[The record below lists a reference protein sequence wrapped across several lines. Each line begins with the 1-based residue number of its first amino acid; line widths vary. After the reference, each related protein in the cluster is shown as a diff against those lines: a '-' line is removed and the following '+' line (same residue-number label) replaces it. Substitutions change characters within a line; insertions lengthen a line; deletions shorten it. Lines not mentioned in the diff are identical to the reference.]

1 MTSQGTF
8 VRFTPRV
15 INLLVL
21 NVLYNITIYYLKTV
35 VLVLIVCFCFCANSL
50 MAQTHTARI
59 EKNRNLT
66 ASNLIHDLNKSKDT
80 LLLKSDFKISHVY
93 SINSDY
99 KREIDVYTDV
109 NDFKVPLNSL
119 TIGKHVLVVDLTP
132 KKIVFVVYVTNA
144 SSLATV
150 KDNSLSL
157 AEN

>member
-1 MTSQGTF
+1 
-8 VRFTPRV
+8 
-15 INLLVL
+15 
-21 NVLYNITIYYLKTV
+21 
-35 VLVLIVCFCFCANSL
+35 